1 MPSVPPDPSA
11 PDRPNRPH
19 LLARIK
25 RRQAAYRHLWY
36 GRLIYWGAAVM
47 IGLTA
52 VVFAKLTEGGVEALH
67 WLNDRVPGWTLLT
80 APLGGALIV
89 WLTRRF
95 FPGAEGSG
103 IPQVM
108 AEMTQHGERRRLP
121 RPLLSLRIAFGKVVL
136 GAGAIFAGFSTG
148 REGPMVQVGASLMAA
163 VGKWLPRRLQ
173 VDRRHLLAAGGAA
186 GIAAAFNTP
195 LAGILFA
202 IEELS
207 RGVEERMSGL
217 IITAIVIA
225 GVVAQA
231 YFGNYTYFG
240 WLNISQVENPHPV
253 GMLLSA
259 ALLCG
264 LAGGLFARGIILTAT
279 GLPGRL
285 GRWRREQPIR
295 FAAGCGLVVA
305 LIGLISGETTYGT
318 GYGEARALLAQE
330 GQLPWHFGID
340 KFLAT
345 LVSFAS
351 GVPGGIFAPSLA
363 VGAGL
368 GQNLHMLGGDGY
380 LPGMTNVLCMAGFL
394 AAVTQTP
401 ITAFVIVM
409 EMVDGYGMVID
420 LMIVSLVASG
430 ISRAICPPLYR
441 TLAMRYFQ
449 PPPQAKPPSQSPPSA
464 GTPAPA
470 TATPT
475 PPPATGPSDIL
486 PAANATD
493 APKPTPS

>member
-1 MPSVPPDPSA
+1 MSTEHPESPV
-11 PDRPNRPH
+11 PDRLRRPN
-19 LLARIK
+19 LLTRMR
-25 RRQAAYRHLWY
+25 RRQAAYRHLWL
-36 GRLIYWGAAVM
+36 GRLIYWSAAVM

-52 VVFAKLTEGGVEALH
+52 VVFAKLTEGGVETLH
-67 WLNDRVPGWTLLT
+67 WLNDRIPGWTFLT
-80 APLGGALIV
+80 APLGGAVIV

-95 FPGAEGSG
+95 FAGAEGSG
-103 IPQVM
+103 IPQVI
-108 AEMTQHGERRRLP
+108 AEMAQHGERRRLP
-121 RPLLSLRIAFGKVVL
+121 RPLLSLRIALGKVVL

-163 VGKWLPRRLQ
+163 VGQRLPRRLQ

-207 RGVEERMSGL
+207 RGLEDRMSGL

-240 WLNISQVENPHPV
+240 WLNIPQVDNPHPV
-253 GMLLSA
+253 G
-259 ALLCG
+259 ALLAAAVLCG
-264 LAGGLFARGIILTAT
+264 MAGGLFARGIILTAT

-285 GRWRREQPIR
+285 GAWRRDHPIR

-305 LIGLISGETTYGT
+305 LLGLVSGETTYGT
-318 GYGEARALLAQE
+318 GYGEARSLLAQE
-330 GQLPWHFGID
+330 GELPWHFGID

-351 GVPGGIFAPSLA
+351 GVPGGIFAPCLSI
-363 VGAGL
+363 GAGL
-368 GQNLHMLGGDGY
+368 GQNLYAVTGEGY

-420 LMIVSLVASG
+420 LMIIALMASA

-441 TLAMRYFQ
+441 TLAMRYLQ
-449 PPPQAKPPSQSPPSA
+449 PSPPPKPSSPPAST
-464 GTPAPA
+464 TPD
-470 TATPT
+470 TP
-475 PPPATGPSDIL
+475 
-486 PAANATD
+486 
-493 APKPTPS
+493 